1 MTLNLRKNLNE
12 KAMINKTG
20 YFIFIFPY
28 FVAARDVTAES
39 GKLWLEITFFNIF
52 FTFKV
57 SQKKFAQALYQ
68 VQVNLTQTEL
78 TKILPG
84 MKF

>member
-1 MTLNLRKNLNE
+1 MTLNLRKNLSE

-39 GKLWLEITFFNIF
+39 GKL
-52 FTFKV
+52 
-57 SQKKFAQALYQ
+57 
-68 VQVNLTQTEL
+68 
-78 TKILPG
+78 
-84 MKF
+84 